1 MEAKEAILSRQ
12 STRYFTDEPV
22 SEADIQAIVELAQ
35 HTPSWAN
42 AQTEHVYVTMGQSL
56 NALRK
61 DFAKENRAH
70 KPATG
75 DMPPTSR
82 HLWPKNAQAN
92 MAHWMDGV
100 RRDIGENWNDYI
112 FEAENVLY
120 NSQAVVFLTL
130 PKGYVSWSFYG
141 LGSSAEALLTAATD
155 RGIDSLVAYQFIKY
169 PEVVRAN
176 LPIDAEDD
184 IIIGI
189 GLGHRDEQ
197 AYVNRITS
205 ERGPLKRGLTI
216 SD

>member
-1 MEAKEAILSRQ
+1 METKQALLTRQ

-22 SEADIQAIVELAQ
+22 SNEEIQAIVELAQ

-42 AQTEHVYVTMGQSL
+42 AQTEHVYATMGASL
-56 NALRK
+56 DKLRQ

-70 KPATG
+70 KPAAG

-82 HLWPKNAQAN
+82 HLWPTNAQNN

-100 RRDIGENWNDYI
+100 RRDLGDNWNDYI
-112 FEAENVLY
+112 FDAENVLY

-130 PKGYVSWSFYG
+130 PKGYVSWSVYD
-141 LGSSAEALLTAATD
+141 LGAYAEALLTAATD

-176 LPIDAEDD
+176 LPIDANDD

-189 GLGHRDEQ
+189 GLGHRDEN
-197 AYVNRITS
+197 ALVNRITS
-205 ERGPLKRGLTI
+205 EREPLRRVLTI
-216 SD
+216 TE